1 MSSLST
7 FCGMKDDEF
16 ALCADTKVAYAAF
29 VIFHS
34 LGAIGIL
41 VIGCG
46 FWVEEAMVFPLEL
59 VDSSESDYNPFTG
72 GSLGGA
78 SSTEDDDTDRIFSEG
93 SFYEDLMVFS
103 DVCVVCARPM
113 HRTHTNCGKRLRL
126 LKCLTWS
133 SRSAIVASSK
143 ESRSTCHG

>member
-34 LGAIGIL
+34 LGVIGIL

-93 SFYEDLMVFS
+93 SFY
-103 DVCVVCARPM
+103 
-113 HRTHTNCGKRLRL
+113 
-126 LKCLTWS
+126 
-133 SRSAIVASSK
+133 
-143 ESRSTCHG
+143 

>member
-7 FCGMKDDEF
+7 CGGMKDDGF
-16 ALCADTKVAYAAF
+16 ALCADTTVAYAAF
-29 VIFHS
+29 VILHS

-59 VDSSESDYNPFTG
+59 VDSSESDYNPFIG

-78 SSTEDDDTDRIFSEG
+78 SSAEDDDTDRTSSEG
-93 SFYEDLMVFS
+93 SFYEALMWFTLW
-103 DVCVVCARPM
+103 
-113 HRTHTNCGKRLRL
+113 HLRL
-126 LKCLTWS
+126 MRTTH
-133 SRSAIVASSK
+133 AS
-143 ESRSTCHG
+143 HPF